1 MRSLL
6 RTGLVVLVACGLVYA
21 VATKWRDLGLD
32 RISLPGKPAS
42 SEVDAQPSGATI
54 RIASFNIQAFGH
66 SKLEKQHVMEKLV
79 SVVRRFDIV
88 AIQEVRSKQQDVLP
102 RFVELINA
110 NDGGANNGGA
120 NGGGKEGGRQY
131 DFVISGRLGRT
142 TSQEQY
148 AFVFDTQ
155 RIEIDRR
162 YAYTVAD
169 PGDRLHREPFVA
181 AFRVRGPPPDQAF
194 TFTLINIHTDPDEV
208 DQELSALDDVY
219 RAVQY
224 DGRGE
229 DDVILLG
236 DLNTHS
242 GRLGELGR
250 IPYLTCVIAEKKT
263 NTRQDK
269 QYDNILFHGEATSEF
284 TGRSGVVNFKDEGG
298 LTLQQALEISDHL
311 PIWAEFSVFEGG
323 KPGYV
328 VGGASPRR

>member
-6 RTGLVVLVACGLVYA
+6 RTGLMVLVACGLVYL

-42 SEVDAQPSGATI
+42 SEQDPPPDGETI
-54 RIASFNIQAFGH
+54 RIASFNIQALGH
-66 SKLEKQHVMEKLV
+66 SKLEKQHVMETLV
-79 SVVRRFDIV
+79 NLVRRFDIV
-88 AIQEVRSKQQDVLP
+88 AIQEIRSKQQDVLP

-110 NDGGANNGGA
+110 NDGG
-120 NGGGKEGGRQY
+120 KDGGRQY

-142 TSQEQY
+142 SSQEQY

-181 AFRVRGPPPDQAF
+181 AFRARGPPPDQAF

-208 DQELSALDDVY
+208 DQELNALDDVY

-229 DDVILLG
+229 DDVFLLG

-250 IPYLTCVIAEKKT
+250 IPYLTCAIAEKKT

-298 LTLQQALEISDHL
+298 LTLQQALEVSDHL
-311 PIWAEFSVFEGG
+311 PIWAEFSVYEGG

-328 VGGASPRR
+328 AGQAARR

>member
-1 MRSLL
+1 ML
-6 RTGLVVLVACGLVYA
+6 RTGLLAVAACALVYL
-21 VATKWRDLGLD
+21 VATKWRDFGLD
-32 RISLPGKPAS
+32 RISLPGLPGKPAS
-42 SEVDAQPSGATI
+42 TELGQPPGGETI

-66 SKLEKQHVMEKLV
+66 AKLEKPQVMEKLV
-79 SVVRRFDIV
+79 NIVRRFDVV
-88 AIQEVRSKQQDVLP
+88 AIQEVRSQQQDVLP
-102 RFVELINA
+102 RFVDLINGP
-110 NDGGANNGGA
+110 GGAQ
-120 NGGGKEGGRQY
+120 QY
-131 DFVISGRLGRT
+131 DFVISQRLGRT
-142 TSQEQY
+142 NSKEQY
-148 AFVFDTQ
+148 AFVFDAR

-208 DQELSALDDVY
+208 DQELNALDDVY
-219 RAVQY
+219 RAVQN

-250 IPYLTCVIAEKKT
+250 IPYLTCAIAEKKT

-269 QYDNILFHGEATSEF
+269 QYDNILFHSEATSEF
-284 TGRSGVVNFKDEGG
+284 TGRSGVVNFRDEFG

-311 PIWAEFSVFEGG
+311 PIWAEFNVYEGG

-328 VGGASPRR
+328 AGRASMRP

>member
-6 RTGLVVLVACGLVYA
+6 RLGLIGVVVAGLVWL
-21 VATKWRDLGLD
+21 VATKWPDLGLD
-32 RISLPGKPAS
+32 RLSLPGKPAS
-42 SEVDAQPSGATI
+42 GELASPPGETI

-66 SKLEKQHVMEKLV
+66 AKLEKPQVMETLV
-79 SVVRRFDIV
+79 SIVRRFDIV

-110 NDGGANNGGA
+110 GDGTGGV
-120 NGGGKEGGRQY
+120 RQY

-142 TSQEQY
+142 SSQEQY
-148 AFVFDTQ
+148 AFIFDAQ
-155 RIEIDRR
+155 RIEVDRR
-162 YAYTVAD
+162 YCYTVAD

-181 AFRVRGPPPDQAF
+181 AFRARGPPADQAF

-208 DQELSALDDVY
+208 DQELNALDDVY

-250 IPYLTCVIAEKKT
+250 IPYLACAIAERKT
-263 NTRQDK
+263 NTLQDK

-284 TGRSGVVNFKDEGG
+284 TGRSGVVNFKEEGG
-298 LTLQQALEISDHL
+298 LTRQQALEVSDHL
-311 PIWAEFSVFEGG
+311 PIWAEFSVYEGG

-328 VGGASPRR
+328 ASQATQRR

>member
-6 RTGLVVLVACGLVYA
+6 RTGLVVLVACGLVYV

-32 RISLPGKPAS
+32 RISLPGRPAS
-42 SEVDAQPSGATI
+42 SEQDPPPDGATI

-66 SKLEKQHVMEKLV
+66 SKLEKPHVMETLV
-79 SVVRRFDIV
+79 NLVRRFDIV
-88 AIQEVRSKQQDVLP
+88 AIQEIRSKQQDVLP

-110 NDGGANNGGA
+110 NDGG
-120 NGGGKEGGRQY
+120 KDGGRQY

-181 AFRVRGPPPDQAF
+181 AFRARGPPPDQAF

-208 DQELSALDDVY
+208 DQELNALDDVY
-219 RAVQY
+219 RAVQS

-250 IPYLTCVIAEKKT
+250 IPYLTCALADSNMFT
-263 NTRQDK
+263 NTRQNK
-269 QYDNILFHGEATSEF
+269 QYDNILFHGEATSEY
-284 TGRSGVVNFKDEGG
+284 TRRSGVLNFKDEGG
-298 LTLQQALEISDHL
+298 LTLQQALEVSDHL
-311 PIWAEFSVFEGG
+311 PIWAEFSVYEGG
-323 KPGYV
+323 RPGYV
-328 VGGASPRR
+328 AGQSAPRR